1 MSPVRFIVLAV
12 LFYLLYRLLF
22 GRKKD
27 NLPPKPEVHK
37 VESPA
42 QDVLVQDP
50 VCKTYV
56 PKGQALR
63 EKKDGET
70 YYFCSEK
77 CRKRFLDQD

>member
-1 MSPVRFIVLAV
+1 MNPVRFIVLAV

-27 NLPPKPEVHK
+27 NLPPKPAPDQ

-56 PKGQALR
+56 PKSQALH
-63 EKKDGET
+63 ETKDGKT
-70 YYFCSEK
+70 YYFCSEE

>member
-1 MSPVRFIVLAV
+1 MNPVRIIVLAV

-22 GRKKD
+22 GRKKN
-27 NLPPKPEVHK
+27 NLPKKPAPDR
-37 VESPA
+37 VEPPA

-50 VCKTYV
+50 VCKIYV

-63 EKKDGET
+63 GKKDGET
-70 YYFCSEK
+70 YYFCSEE